1 MKRTIPPALYDEVF
15 VLVADIAQSDATLVD
30 EIKAADAYAKLLA
43 LFRYRDQSGD
53 SDPFLTEA
61 LADVTDDNS
70 ESIRLYELAL
80 KQCAA
85 FPGEGTLSKR
95 TGLARALIEA
105 GRAAEARVQIEVARG
120 EAFAERDSGALKQLE
135 ELAASCDFL
144 VRCCQATRTPG

>member
-15 VLVADIAQSDATLVD
+15 VLVADIAQPDVRVAD
-30 EIKAADAYAKLLA
+30 EVKAADAYVKLLA
-43 LFRYRDQSGD
+43 LFKCREQSGD

-85 FPGEGTLSKR
+85 FPGEGTVSKR

-105 GRAAEARVQIEVARG
+105 GRTVEASVQIEVARG
-120 EAFAERDSGALKQLE
+120 EAFAERDTGALKQLE
-135 ELAASCDFL
+135 ELSGLSPDL
-144 VRCCQATRTPG
+144 

>member
-1 MKRTIPPALYDEVF
+1 VKRTIPPALYDEVF
-15 VLVADIAQSDATLVD
+15 ALVTDIAQPDARLTD
-30 EIKAADAYAKLLA
+30 EVKAADAYVKLLA
-43 LFRYRDQSGD
+43 LFKYREQSGD

-85 FPGEGTLSKR
+85 FPGEGTVSKR

-105 GRAAEARVQIEVARG
+105 GRTAEASAQIEIARG
-120 EAFAERDSGALKQLE
+120 EAFAERDSSALKQLE
-135 ELAASCDFL
+135 ELSASCAG
-144 VRCCQATRTPG
+144 RE